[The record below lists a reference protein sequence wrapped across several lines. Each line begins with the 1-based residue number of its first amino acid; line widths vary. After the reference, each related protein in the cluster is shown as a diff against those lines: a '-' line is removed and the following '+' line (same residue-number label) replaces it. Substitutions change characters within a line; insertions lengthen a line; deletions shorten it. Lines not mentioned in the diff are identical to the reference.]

1 MEAWPSWAAGRMA
14 NLLLRFKQGIFGN
27 DPLANYQE
35 SQQPPATHPFPTF
48 STSKT
53 IKKTKERT
61 DDPCPGADAKILSQ
75 PVPGEKHT
83 ECLWFHKQDSR
94 NGLV

>member
-1 MEAWPSWAAGRMA
+1 MPMEAWPSWAAGRMA

-48 STSKT
+48 STSKFLGCRVL
-53 IKKTKERT
+53 IRVLLVEVMLKPSETK
-61 DDPCPGADAKILSQ
+61 DWPPKNPQAL
-75 PVPGEKHT
+75 P
-83 ECLWFHKQDSR
+83 
-94 NGLV
+94 